1 MNSAKKILIKQGFV
15 FSPRP
20 FSDLLALAYKKETL
34 QIPPF
39 FADQPFFEKKI
50 SPRFSLFTSGDL
62 FNNNLISGYAF
73 SENKL
78 IYGEE
83 SQGDIHKYANSA
95 GNFTYW
101 QLQDGQL
108 RICHDYFGMGSLFY
122 FENDSF
128 IIVSNRLHLAAIAI
142 DQLKINYELNIN
154 YIHSLILF
162 SYPFKDQSFNNDTPI
177 RNLNYLD
184 LNYYI
189 SMTENDIKLLAR
201 PKDELPDES
210 SYKNLL
216 QNGILEIKRNIL
228 NVYDFAKNKPLSL
241 DLSGGKDSRI
251 VLGAC
256 LNDNNADLMKKIK
269 VYSHKVGTPEDLAI
283 AITLATL
290 FNLSFLDEVA
300 SPLTYLPC
308 QTALQLFRSFFMGS
322 YFRLPV
328 NLTGAPSALGRTQ
341 NSLRLSGSC
350 GELYR
355 DYQNTYFSDQYGS
368 TFKEVMEH
376 IFATSG
382 WKTALKEKDLAEMK
396 IYVFS
401 SFIKFYQMPLP
412 VARQKFYEWSRLR
425 KHFGLRLYNFFN
437 QNQIFFPI
445 LSRNLY
451 KACTLLDF
459 EQMRS
464 ARLIYDVLKT
474 ENDLLPNIKFFHP
487 WEFSERMSRFEVI
500 PNKNLHEKFQAR
512 FRECANKYSISRN
525 SMITNARINTAEQEK
540 EILEQMLKDA
550 LNAISGKYQ
559 DLSKFTG
566 TLWDIY
572 YSYNKDSQ
580 EKARNMAARI
590 FSLHD
595 IFFPLNDVNL
605 TLPD

>member
-1 MNSAKKILIKQGFV
+1 MDSTKKILIKQGFV
-15 FSPRP
+15 FSPKP
-20 FSDLLALAYKKETL
+20 FSDLLAHVSKKENIQVPT
-34 QIPPF
+34 F
-39 FADQPFFEKKI
+39 FADHPFVEKKI
-50 SPRFSLFTSGDL
+50 SPRFSIFTSGDS
-62 FNNNLISGYAF
+62 FRNNRLSGYAF
-73 SENKL
+73 SEDKL

-83 SQGDIHKYANSA
+83 SYGGIHKYMNCT

-101 QLQDGQL
+101 QLEDGQL
-108 RICHDYFGMGSLFY
+108 SICHDYFGMGSLFY
-122 FENDSF
+122 FENDSC

-142 DQLKINYELNIN
+142 DQLKISYEFNSN

-162 SYPFKDQSFNNDTPI
+162 SYPFKDQPFNNDTPI
-177 RNLNYLD
+177 QNLKYLD
-184 LNYYI
+184 INYYI
-189 SMTENDIKLLAR
+189 ILTENGLKLQNR
-201 PKDELPDES
+201 PNDGLSEER

-216 QNGILEIKRNIL
+216 WMGMQEIRSNVR
-228 NVYDFAKNKPLSL
+228 NVYDFAINKSLSL

-256 LNDNNADLMKKIK
+256 LNDNNTYLMKKIK

-290 FNLSFLDEVA
+290 FNLSFLDEVS

-308 QTALQLFRSFFMGS
+308 QTSLQLFRSFFMGS

-355 DYQNTYFSDQYGS
+355 DYQNTYFSDKYGS
-368 TFKEVMEH
+368 TFEEVMEH

-382 WKTALKEKDLAEMK
+382 WKTALKEKELEELK
-396 IYVFS
+396 TYIFS
-401 SFIKFYQMPLP
+401 SFIKFHKMPLP
-412 VARQKFYEWSRLR
+412 IARQKFYEWSRLR

-451 KACTLLDF
+451 KACSLLNF
-459 EQMRS
+459 EQMKN

-474 ENDLLPNIKFFHP
+474 ENDLLPNVKFFHP
-487 WEFSERMSRFEVI
+487 WKFSESMSRFEVI
-500 PNKNLHEKFQAR
+500 PNKILHEKFIAR
-512 FRECANKYSISRN
+512 FRDSANKYSSSRN
-525 SMITNARINTAEQEK
+525 TMITNARIHTAEQEK
-540 EILEQMLKDA
+540 EIIEQMLKAA
-550 LNAISGKYQ
+550 LNAISSKYK
-559 DLSKFTG
+559 DLLKFTSI
-566 TLWDIY
+566 LWDIY